1 MDRAVV
7 PHAPPAVNNFRDGL
21 GERRRIAEAGGD
33 TIELLCLRRELTA
46 IPSFEFAL
54 RERASR
60 LASFR
65 HDGFARVRS
74 IDRLNEPPA
83 ALAVASNFVRGVR
96 LSQLLTPSRRP
107 LTLDINAAL
116 HLIRQTVAAV
126 AALHERARDI
136 AHGAISPDR
145 IIITGSA
152 RPMIVEYVLGAA
164 LEQLRYTPERYWK
177 ELRIALPPGG
187 GAKFDHRA
195 DVTQLGMVALS
206 LVLGRHLTDNEHAG
220 AVAGVLASA
229 QAISLRGGPE
239 PLPQGLRD
247 WIGRALQLD
256 ARTAFASATE
266 AQQALSSVAG
276 PDAAVRAIKPEPRPA
291 ARQTAEWTQ
300 PAPAPVAPQ
309 PRISPAA
316 AEPTVV
322 AALMQPRPISPA
334 PFPRHRPLDMNL
346 SERRPVTGP
355 ARHKDLSTPPPQG
368 SHAVREQP
376 PTFRAATLAT
386 TEAPRVEPMASSEA
400 SLSGLPEFA
409 PAEAPLEP
417 ARPDPA
423 ARLFANE
430 SEPVEGSEEENA
442 DETSR
447 KKIAIAAVVVA
458 VIVAAGVYEARRFFA
473 APAVVVSTGTLNVTS
488 NPAGAQVFV
497 DRQGRGLTPVSVTLR
512 PGQHSVELR
521 GIGEPRT
528 VDVNIAAGQETS
540 QYFELVKAVAPVFGQ
555 LQVRSEPAGA
565 RVTVDGVAR
574 GKTPMLVEELTP
586 GVHAVV
592 LESDLGTVR
601 QTVTIEAAATAS
613 LVVPLSGTA
622 APVSGWITVAAPV
635 DVEIRERGKV
645 LGTSQSDRIMVAAG
659 RHELQIVN
667 ETLGYRSTAVVQVP
681 PAKATPVKLDW
692 PKGTASLNAEP
703 WAEVWIDGV
712 KMGDTPIG
720 NLSLPIGPHEIVFR
734 HPELGEQRHAVSV
747 SLKGPSRVSVD
758 MRKKP

>member
-7 PHAPPAVNNFRDGL
+7 PHVPPAVNNFRDGL

-33 TIELLCLRRELTA
+33 TIELLCLRRDLTA
-46 IPSFEFAL
+46 VPSFEFAL

-74 IDRLNEPPA
+74 IDRLNEPTA

-107 LTLDINAAL
+107 LTIDINAAL
-116 HLIRQTVAAV
+116 HLIRQTVAAI

-177 ELRIALPPGG
+177 ELRIALPPGA

-195 DVTQLGMVALS
+195 DVIQLGMVALS
-206 LVLGRHLTDNEHAG
+206 LVLGRHLTDNEHPG
-220 AVAGVLASA
+220 AVADVLGTA
-229 QAISLRGGPE
+229 QAISLRGGAE
-239 PLPQGLRD
+239 PLPHGLRD

-256 ARTAFASATE
+256 ARTAFASAIE
-266 AQQALSSVAG
+266 AQQALSSVAA
-276 PDAAVRAIKPEPRPA
+276 PDAGARAIRPEPRRA
-291 ARQTAEWTQ
+291 ARQTGEWTQ
-300 PAPAPVAPQ
+300 PAPAPAASQTRMPPGASQ
-309 PRISPAA
+309 PTAA
-316 AEPTVV
+316 TAI
-322 AALMQPRPISPA
+322 MQPRPIASA
-334 PFPRHRPLDMNL
+334 SSPFPRPRPLETNVP
-346 SERRPVTGP
+346 ERRPVTGP
-355 ARHKDLSTPPPQG
+355 APQRPDLSAAAQQG

-376 PTFRAATLAT
+376 PTFVAEPHT
-386 TEAPRVEPMASSEA
+386 VEPWAGAEA
-400 SLSGLPEFA
+400 SQSGVQGLPEFA
-409 PAEAPLEP
+409 PAETSLEP
-417 ARPDPA
+417 ARHDSAMQPITGEAED
-423 ARLFANE
+423 
-430 SEPVEGSEEENA
+430 SGEENA
-442 DETSR
+442 GGPSR
-447 KKIAIAAVVVA
+447 KRLAIAAVVVA
-458 VIVAAGVYEARRFFA
+458 VLVAAGVYGARHFFA
-473 APAVVVSTGTLNVTS
+473 APAVVVSTGTLHVTS

-540 QYFELVKAVAPVFGQ
+540 QYFELVKTVAPAFGQ

-574 GKTPMLVEELTP
+574 GKAPMLVEELTP

-592 LESDLGTVR
+592 LEGDLGTVR
-601 QTVTIEAAATAS
+601 QTVTIEAATTAS
-613 LVVPLSGTA
+613 LVVPLAGTTA

-681 PAKATPVKLDW
+681 PGKATPVTLDW
-692 PKGTASLNAEP
+692 PKGTAALNAEP